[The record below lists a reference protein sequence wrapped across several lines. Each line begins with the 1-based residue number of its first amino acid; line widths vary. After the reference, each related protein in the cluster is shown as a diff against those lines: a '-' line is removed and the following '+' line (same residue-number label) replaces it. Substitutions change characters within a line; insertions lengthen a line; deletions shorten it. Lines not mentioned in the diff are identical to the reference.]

1 MKLPQTL
8 IIESPDEELR
18 KEFIWKLI
26 KSNLCHSP
34 KDGVACGVCPSCQTI
49 ERQNHPDL
57 IVVTKDPDKKNISV
71 KMIRENIIARI
82 NSRPLLSE
90 IICVLIK
97 NAQDLSI
104 GAQNAL
110 LKTLEEPPS
119 YVRIIL
125 SSDRANNLLPT
136 IKSRSHIHT
145 LDHSENFFEGDQNF
159 IREIVDM
166 DLIERFRLAK
176 GVAESDKKK
185 QKKDSYN
192 SLKFVDDLIRGLR
205 DMLRN
210 NPNNQEFAKT
220 VLADLRKILDG
231 QEKIIY
237 NTNRQLVLENLLI
250 QTLNQSFYSK
260 YL

>member
-8 IIESPDEELR
+8 IIESPDEALR
-18 KEFIWKLI
+18 KEFVWRLI

-34 KDGVACGVCPSCQTI
+34 IESSACGACPSCQII

-57 IVVTKDPDKKNISV
+57 IVVTKDPDKKNIPV
-71 KMIRENIIARI
+71 QTIRDNIIARI

-90 IICVLIK
+90 VICILIN

-125 SSDRANNLLPT
+125 SSNRADNLLPT

-145 LDHSENFFEGDQNF
+145 LDHSEDFFEGNQDF
-159 IREIVDM
+159 IREIVSM
-166 DLIERFRLAK
+166 NLIERFRLVKDIADL
-176 GVAESDKKK
+176 DKKEK
-185 QKKDSYN
+185 RKDSYN
-192 SLKFVDDLIRGLR
+192 TLKFVDDLIRGLR
-205 DMLRN
+205 DMLRSNSN
-210 NPNNQEFAKT
+210 NSEFAEKA
-220 VLADLRKILDG
+220 VADLYKILDG
-231 QEKIIY
+231 QEKIVY
-237 NTNRQLVLENLLI
+237 NTNKQLVLENLML
-250 QTLNQSFYSK
+250 QTLNQGFYSK